1 VELEIVVIS
10 GHDLKGVANLGRA
23 MRTYARVWSDP
34 STQNSTRVDS
44 HGGKY
49 PNWNH
54 KFHMP
59 VCKRF
64 LHKKGSTLL
73 IQLYCKTMFGKK
85 IIGSARMPYSD
96 ILEGYTSP
104 DSIHFL
110 SYRIRRQNGRPRGTI
125 DFSVRFLEKINEA
138 KWKPPQSEKKY
149 PRFPSIIQA
158 STSHGS
164 NNLGYAIGIPVSNL
178 AYANH
183 HPRGTASYYSSAVP
197 PSLFPPQNN
206 GAFSDFLSE
215 WFWSIVF

>member
-1 VELEIVVIS
+1 LTMGDKVELEIVVLS
-10 GHDLKGVANLGRA
+10 GHDLKGVANFGRA

-44 HGGKY
+44 QGGKY

-110 SYRIRRQNGRPRGTI
+110 SYRIRRPNGRPRGTI
-125 DFSVRFLEKINEA
+125 DFSVRFLVKNEP
-138 KWKPPQSEKKY
+138 WKPPQSEKKY
-149 PRFPSIIQA
+149 PSFPYESKIEEGRR
-158 STSHGS
+158 SYG
-164 NNLGYAIGIPVSNL
+164 NKGYAVGIPVSQS
-178 AYANH
+178 AYT
-183 HPRGTASYYSSAVP
+183 HPRGTANHYSSSMRLNEYQYYGRV
-197 PSLFPPQNN
+197 S
-206 GAFSDFLSE
+206 AFNL
-215 WFWSIVF
+215 